1 MPVQTG
7 FGLKKKSTVSIY
19 KESAV
24 RRLHLFFGISYVCI
38 HCCETFVAAC
48 ARRMRHFS
56 TWVNLSGKPDKGALK
71 GYRLPSHLLLFAQW
85 TRRWVQYIELGTSNQ
100 KESSNTSGSKTSCN
114 SLIFGVRFFQQ
125 TVVQWQELHSF
136 ILKSKMPFVGH

>member
-7 FGLKKKSTVSIY
+7 FGLKKKKY
-19 KESAV
+19 CE
-24 RRLHLFFGISYVCI
+24 HLQRERSEKIALIFCISYVCI